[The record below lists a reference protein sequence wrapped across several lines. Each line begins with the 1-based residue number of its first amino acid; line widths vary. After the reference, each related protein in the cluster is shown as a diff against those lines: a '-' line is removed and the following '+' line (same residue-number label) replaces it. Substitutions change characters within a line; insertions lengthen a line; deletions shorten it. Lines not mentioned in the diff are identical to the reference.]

1 MILGMQVL
9 RVWGTAWGFWG
20 RIWMF
25 SEMQLLRVWMKH
37 LHFEILLFLQAAWE
51 KMMLPFWNLLQLL
64 RRALN
69 EMMSSF

>member
-1 MILGMQVL
+1 
-9 RVWGTAWGFWG
+9 
-20 RIWMF
+20 
-25 SEMQLLRVWMKH
+25 MKH